1 MKIRIRVD
9 PIDQLIGRGPCS
21 IGDAVPE
28 PLGFIAFAPEWLF
41 YTEILARKTRLRRDA
56 TGAPM
61 RGPEWSGLT
70 CRPTLKIPSSISLL
84 RGKNDSAGRAHRSL
98 L

>member
-41 YTEILARKTRLRRDA
+41 YTEDTCTEDTARRDA

-61 RGPEWSGLT
+61 RGPEWGGPT
-70 CRPTLKIPSSISLL
+70 CRPTLKIPSSMSLL
-84 RGKNDSAGRAHRSL
+84 PGKNDSASRAHRSL